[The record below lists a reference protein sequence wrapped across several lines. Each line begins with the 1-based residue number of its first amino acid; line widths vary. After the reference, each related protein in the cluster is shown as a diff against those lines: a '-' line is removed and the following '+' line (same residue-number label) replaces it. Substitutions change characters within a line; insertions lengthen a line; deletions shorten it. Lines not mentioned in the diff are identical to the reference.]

1 MIRVN
6 KMKLQV
12 VKLYPIF
19 LDSVI
24 STELHCDVSPKG
36 SLDKGVFQF
45 DLILCLGLVADSAML
60 KNPQFLTPFS
70 SFSLQ
75 LRVIRCFGVGSS
87 FLGSGTTL
95 NNSKWKTW
103 VIVHFRRWS
112 SMVFFNNLKWSS
124 TVKKWSSTAKSEVQ
138 HQKSEVQH
146 QKKWSSTPVELD
158 FFYSYLGF

>member
-1 MIRVN
+1 MMIRVN

-36 SLDKGVFQF
+36 SLDEGVFQF
-45 DLILCLGLVADSAML
+45 DLILCFSLVADSAML

-95 NNSKWKTW
+95 NNSKWNTW
-103 VIVHFRRWS
+103 VKYFTKAYLQVPEAFAPTGS
-112 SMVFFNNLKWSS
+112 SMV
-124 TVKKWSSTAKSEVQ
+124 TVALALSGSGWRTILS
-138 HQKSEVQH
+138 
-146 QKKWSSTPVELD
+146 
-158 FFYSYLGF
+158 